1 MPHSSRCGGHQGE
14 RPGIREIF
22 GVFGLLSWILIYITV
37 VALPNVYTKNSHQKG
52 GVAKWP
58 NAFDCKSNLNVVR
71 TFESCL
77 LHKNKT
83 LRPGDKSP
91 NPGELGAY
99 GTRSGSEATQLGD
112 TIPRSPQRG
121 NSITLLLD
129 RIFIISNW
137 VAKLSDRKA
146 TLSNYINGA

>member
-77 LHKNKT
+77 LHKNKGFIPLKYFLDSCNSGKKLVIELSRT
-83 LRPGDKSP
+83 LALAQREDSLPF
-91 NPGELGAY
+91 
-99 GTRSGSEATQLGD
+99 
-112 TIPRSPQRG
+112 PRSVP
-121 NSITLLLD
+121 
-129 RIFIISNW
+129 
-137 VAKLSDRKA
+137 
-146 TLSNYINGA
+146 

>member
-1 MPHSSRCGGHQGE
+1 MPHPSRPLVQIPKVFNCGGHQGE

-77 LHKNKT
+77 LHKNKKFM
-83 LRPGDKSP
+83 LLK
-91 NPGELGAY
+91 Y
-99 GTRSGSEATQLGD
+99 VLGD
-112 TIPRSPQRG
+112 TTFNQYVLQTYQLESWRCLKYPLVSP
-121 NSITLLLD
+121 
-129 RIFIISNW
+129 
-137 VAKLSDRKA
+137 
-146 TLSNYINGA
+146 